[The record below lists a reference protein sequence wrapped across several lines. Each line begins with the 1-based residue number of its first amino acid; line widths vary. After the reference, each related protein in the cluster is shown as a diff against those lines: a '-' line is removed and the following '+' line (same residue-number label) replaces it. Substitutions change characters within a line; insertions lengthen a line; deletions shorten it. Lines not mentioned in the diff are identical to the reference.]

1 MDFLTLF
8 PYLGILFLVIVNAVL
23 VLRRDI
29 EIETD
34 PSDHIQEQ

>member
-8 PYLGILFLVIVNAVL
+8 PYFGIIILVLINAFL

-29 EIETD
+29 TVD
-34 PSDHIQEQ
+34 DSDHNPEH